1 MTPAQRRE
9 LTDRQHRHL
18 SIVRQCQLMGVSRSS
33 LYYRP
38 KGTPPGDLRPL
49 MQAMDRQYL
58 ETPFYGSRRMKASLD
73 RQGMTVSRKRV
84 QRLMRL
90 MGLRAI
96 YRQPR
101 TSQPAAGRWVS
112 SLPAEGS
119 DDHPGEPGV
128 GGRHHLPAHGPGVL
142 VPGGHHGLAQ
152 PKRSVAGLGI
162 VQHSGAAGFCA
173 EALTEALGQGRPD
186 GVFNTDQ
193 GSQFTSREFTQILQD
208 RGVKISMDGRGR
220 YQDNILVEAG
230 YGGLGEVRGGL
241 PEGLR

>member
-38 KGTPPGDLRPL
+38 KGTPLGDLSL

-58 ETPFYGSRRMKASLD
+58 ETPFYGSRRMRASLEQ
-73 RQGMTVSRKRV
+73 QGVPVSRKRL

-90 MGLRAI
+90 MGAGYL
-96 YRQPR
+96 
-101 TSQPAAGRWVS
+101 PAASHQPTSGGTLGL

-128 GGRHHLPAHGPGVL
+128 GG
-142 VPGGHHGLAQ
+142 
-152 PKRSVAGLGI
+152 
-162 VQHSGAAGFCA
+162 
-173 EALTEALGQGRPD
+173 
-186 GVFNTDQ
+186 
-193 GSQFTSREFTQILQD
+193 
-208 RGVKISMDGRGR
+208 
-220 YQDNILVEAG
+220 
-230 YGGLGEVRGGL
+230 
-241 PEGLR
+241 

>member
-38 KGTPPGDLRPL
+38 KGTPLGDLSL

-58 ETPFYGSRRMKASLD
+58 ETPFYGSRRMKASLE
-73 RQGMTVSRKRV
+73 RQGMPVSRKRV

-101 TSQPAAGRWVS
+101 TSQPAGRRWVYPYLLRDLTITRANLWAADTATANPCVVADGGWAFEIWPEFVSQIPATASMATDPANRTAEVESRVELYGLMS
-112 SLPAEGS
+112 SRPFTCPDLETTNISA
-119 DDHPGEPGV
+119 
-128 GGRHHLPAHGPGVL
+128 PGVL
-142 VPGGHHGLAQ
+142 
-152 PKRSVAGLGI
+152 K
-162 VQHSGAAGFCA
+162 
-173 EALTEALGQGRPD
+173 
-186 GVFNTDQ
+186 N
-193 GSQFTSREFTQILQD
+193 IL
-208 RGVKISMDGRGR
+208 DGRYAR
-220 YQDNILVEAG
+220 
-230 YGGLGEVRGGL
+230 
-241 PEGLR
+241 

>member
-18 SIVRQCQLMGVSRSS
+18 SIVRQCQLTGVSRSS

-38 KGTPPGDLRPL
+38 KGTPPGDLSL

-73 RQGMTVSRKRV
+73 RQGLPVSRKRV

-101 TSQPAAGRWVS
+101 TSQPAAGRWVYPY
-112 SLPAEGS
+112 LLRDLTITRANQVWAAG
-119 DDHPGEPGV
+119 
-128 GGRHHLPAHGPGVL
+128 HHLPAHGPGIP

-152 PKRSVAGLGI
+152 PVRGSLGI
-162 VQHSGAAGFCA
+162 VQHSGGRLLC
-173 EALTEALGQGRPD
+173 QGP
-186 GVFNTDQ
+186 
-193 GSQFTSREFTQILQD
+193 D
-208 RGVKISMDGRGR
+208 RGPRERKARRVQHRPG
-220 YQDNILVEAG
+220 
-230 YGGLGEVRGGL
+230 
-241 PEGLR
+241 